1 MKIYVLD
8 DLCNG
13 CKLCLKKCKFNA
25 IEIIDHKAKIN
36 SNCTYC
42 GICVENCPKK
52 AIILEI
58 LEEKIGETQG
68 DIWIYL
74 EKSPS
79 GEIIEP
85 SLELLTRARGIKKE
99 NSNITGI
106 YLGSELNKFEINK
119 VMGAGAEGLIRV
131 QDTQLL
137 NYNVALYSKVL
148 NWLTIEK
155 KPATFIFPAT
165 EIGRDLAPRLATM
178 LGTGL
183 TADCTE
189 LSLDL
194 QTGLLIQ
201 TRPAFGGDLMA
212 SIICPNHRPQMA
224 TVRPHSYKVSNF
236 STTDFHDELLVLP
249 EQLKEEN
256 YSNFKLIDRK
266 PIETVFPKIE
276 NEKILVSVGRGVG
289 SKENVEVVYDFAKT
303 IGAGI
308 ACSRPVVDNGWLP
321 HELQVGLSGKVVA
334 PKIYIALGISGSIQH
349 IVGMQSSEYIIAV
362 NKDEFAPIFK
372 IAHLGIVG
380 DIKKVLPRLA
390 KLVSMP

>member
-276 NEKILVSVGRGVG
+276 NEKILVSVGRGIG

-390 KLVSMP
+390 KLVSKP

>member
-8 DLCNG
+8 ELCNG

-74 EKSPS
+74 EKSHS
-79 GEIIEP
+79 GAVIEP
-85 SLELLTRARGIKKE
+85 SLELLTRAREIKKE
-99 NSNITGI
+99 NSNVAGI
-106 YLGSELNKFEINK
+106 YVGNELDNLEINK
-119 VMGAGAEGLIRV
+119 VMEAGAEGLIRV
-131 QDTQLL
+131 QDSQLS
-137 NYNVALYSKVL
+137 NYDVILYSKVL
-148 NWLTIEK
+148 NWLINEK
-155 KPATFIFPAT
+155 KPSTFLFPAT

-189 LSLDL
+189 LSIDL

-212 SIICPNHRPQMA
+212 SIICPNKRPQMA

-236 STTDFHDELLVLP
+236 STNNFYDELILLP
-249 EQLKEEN
+249 DQFKLRN
-256 YSNFKLIDRK
+256 YSTFKLINRK

-276 NEKILVSVGRGVG
+276 NEKILVSVGRGIG
-289 SKENVEVVYDFAKT
+289 SKENVDVVYDFAKT

-308 ACSRPVVDNGWLP
+308 ACSRPIVDNGWLP

-362 NKDEFAPIFK
+362 NKDQFAPIFK

-380 DIKKVLPRLA
+380 DIKKVLP
-390 KLVSMP
+390 KLPKLISKA

>member
-1 MKIYVLD
+1 MY
-8 DLCNG
+8 G

-25 IEIIDHKAKIN
+25 IEIINHKARIN

-74 EKSPS
+74 EKSYS
-79 GEIIEP
+79 GAVIEP
-85 SLELLTRARGIKKE
+85 SLELLTRAREIKKE
-99 NSNITGI
+99 NSNVAGI
-106 YLGSELNKFEINK
+106 YVGNELDNLEINK
-119 VMGAGAEGLIRV
+119 VMEAGAEGLIRV
-131 QDTQLL
+131 QDSQLS
-137 NYNVALYSKVL
+137 NYDVILYSKVL
-148 NWLTIEK
+148 NWLINEK
-155 KPATFIFPAT
+155 KPSTFLFPAT

-189 LSLDL
+189 LSIDL

-212 SIICPNHRPQMA
+212 SIICPNKRPQMA

-236 STTDFHDELLVLP
+236 STNNFYDELILLP
-249 EQLKEEN
+249 DQFKLRN
-256 YSNFKLIDRK
+256 YSTFKLINRK

-276 NEKILVSVGRGVG
+276 NEKILVSVGRGIG
-289 SKENVEVVYDFAKT
+289 SKENVDVVYDFAKT

-308 ACSRPVVDNGWLP
+308 ACSRPIVDNGWLP

-362 NKDEFAPIFK
+362 NKDQFAPIFK

-380 DIKKVLPRLA
+380 DIKKVLP
-390 KLVSMP
+390 KLPKLISKA